1 MWWSMGPESWPFSR
15 LGWMVCWGG
24 VVPQVK
30 DPRTQGPKDGLVEDG
45 KRRGGP
51 LAESLRSTRP
61 GFNVQCGLPEEG

>member
-1 MWWSMGPESWPFSR
+1 M
-15 LGWMVCWGG
+15 
-24 VVPQVK
+24 VPQVK